1 MRWGEGFRHA
11 LNYCK
16 YRYMHFNWS
25 RIPLHLSIITGDK
38 MMTTGALINFLGLTG
53 CNWLLVRHFDL
64 FNAFLQTKV
73 LATTTLYLWARLPVS
88 ALWCKTFW
96 RQRNRANLHFCSIY
110 HRSSCNKTIICWRK
124 SEWYLTILY
133 NCQDKVGDYKKVF
146 SLPSANDCRKQIRD
160 RKGLAQGTEITLI
173 LKCKLQLLIASLHA
187 NGKSETMDGIF

>member
-1 MRWGEGFRHA
+1 MRWGEGFHHA

-73 LATTTLYLWARLPVS
+73 LATTTLYLWASLPVS
-88 ALWCKTFW
+88 ALWCKTFQW
-96 RQRNRANLHFCSIY
+96 QRNRANLHLQNNY
-110 HRSSCNKTIICWRK
+110 LLKE

-133 NCQDKVGDYKKVF
+133 NRQDKVGDYKKVF
-146 SLPSANDCRKQIRD
+146 SLPSANDCRKQISD
-160 RKGLAQGTEITLI
+160 RKGLAQGTEITLV